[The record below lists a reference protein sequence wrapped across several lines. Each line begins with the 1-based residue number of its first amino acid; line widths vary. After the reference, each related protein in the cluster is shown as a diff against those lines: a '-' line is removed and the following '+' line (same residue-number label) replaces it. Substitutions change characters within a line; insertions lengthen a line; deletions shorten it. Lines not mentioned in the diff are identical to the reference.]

1 MEELIDLIATN
12 SPPSEISDN
21 IKQILFAKSVERIDS
36 IRPEVA
42 NSMFNRREEENEE

>member
-21 IKQILFAKSVERIDS
+21 IKKILFAKSVERIES

-42 NSMFNRREEENEE
+42 NSMFNRSEGTEE